1 MKKTTKSVLLTGL
14 MGALI
19 AGCATEGGPQKTSQ
33 APAQKQAQ
41 QGTQT
46 KQSTQQAKAEA
57 PIHFSYPLNI
67 HQEPANHHVIGILI
81 PHIQSTD
88 NLKSHIQDFQT
99 ALVGQIK
106 EIFQKRGYEVE
117 LLDTRDQL
125 TDEEKHKIW
134 AVLDLTG
141 WMGVLEDVR
150 IDLDD
155 PESDNNDKLVDE
167 SAGALFFK
175 FFEPESGRI
184 IHNFGVNVGTYQA
197 FNHTY
202 TYRSTNSGGFSG
214 SRIETTEEHEV
225 NTDKAIHKILTQ
237 MYAGV
242 MQKLVEELTDSHIN
256 RYRKAIE
263 QTKNSKK

>member
-1 MKKTTKSVLLTGL
+1 MNKTTKSVMLAGL

-19 AGCATEGGPQKTSQ
+19 VGCATEGGPHKVGHASTSK
-33 APAQKQAQ
+33 AVHAQ
-41 QGTQT
+41 GET
-46 KQSTQQAKAEA
+46 
-57 PIHFSYPLNI
+57 PLHFSYPLNI
-67 HQEPANHHVIGILI
+67 QQEPANHHVIGILI

-99 ALVGQIK
+99 ALVGQVK
-106 EIFQKRGYEVE
+106 EIYQRMGYDVE
-117 LLDTRDQL
+117 LLDTRDKL
-125 TDEEKHKIW
+125 TDEEKHKVW

-141 WMGVLEDVR
+141 WIGVLEDVK

-155 PESDNNDKLVDE
+155 PENDNADELVDQ

-175 FFEPESGRI
+175 FYEPQTGRI

-197 FNHTY
+197 FRHTY
-202 TYRSTNSGGFSG
+202 TYRNTNSGGFSG
-214 SRIETTEEHEV
+214 PRVEATSEREE
-225 NTDKAIHKILTQ
+225 NTDKAIHKILTE

-242 MQKLVEELTDSHIN
+242 MQDLLKQISHSHVD

-263 QTKNSKK
+263 QMKSDKK